1 MDCNQT
7 HQSKDEL
14 KSIPIIALSAHAMEE
29 HKQRA
34 LDSGCNDYDTKPVD
48 INRLLSKISEQ
59 LGTKMINKEDAN
71 ILIVDDIEDNRY
83 TLERRLKRD
92 GYKNIFLAEGG
103 KTALD
108 MATKNKFD
116 LILLDLMM
124 PDMSGLEVLKYL
136 KGDPLQRSI
145 PVIMVTASDE
155 VETAAECIING
166 ADDFITKP
174 FNGTLLK
181 ARVGASLE
189 KKRLRDTEESYLDR
203 VETDKKRS
211 QQILKTVMPT
221 SVANE
226 LQSSGKVRSRRY
238 DDVAIL
244 ICDLVGFT
252 SFCEKNDPELVV
264 ETLQGLV
271 ENFEKAFEDFGLE
284 KIKTV
289 GDAIV
294 AVAGLSSHAI
304 SPVKSCVDCSY
315 KLREIANTSS
325 MPWNL
330 HLGIHSG
337 SLVAGTVG
345 TKTVQFDILGKTVN
359 MAFNICDMSDS
370 NQILISSDAW
380 MTARNE
386 IKVKSIG
393 LKRLKSGQDI
403 EMLECV

>member
-1 MDCNQT
+1 
-7 HQSKDEL
+7 
-14 KSIPIIALSAHAMEE
+14 
-29 HKQRA
+29 
-34 LDSGCNDYDTKPVD
+34 
-48 INRLLSKISEQ
+48 
-59 LGTKMINKEDAN
+59 MINKEDAN

-92 GYKNIFLAEGG
+92 GYSNLFLAKDGNS
-103 KTALD
+103 ALQ
-108 MATKNKFD
+108 MVSENKFD

-124 PDMSGLEVLKYL
+124 PDISGLDVLKQL

-189 KKRLRDTEESYLDR
+189 KKRLRDSEDNYLDR

-238 DDVAIL
+238 DDVAIF

-252 SFCEKNDPELVV
+252 SFCEKNNPELVV

-271 ENFEKAFEDFGLE
+271 EKFEKAFEDFGLE

-294 AVAGLSSHAI
+294 AVAGLSSHTS
-304 SPVKSCVDCSY
+304 SPIKSCVDCAHEI
-315 KLREIANTSS
+315 REIANSAS
-325 MPWNL
+325 MPWDL

-337 SLVAGTVG
+337 SLVAGTIG
-345 TKTVQFDILGKTVN
+345 TKTVQFDILGQTVN
-359 MAFNICDMSDS
+359 VAFNICDMSEA

>member
-1 MDCNQT
+1 
-7 HQSKDEL
+7 
-14 KSIPIIALSAHAMEE
+14 
-29 HKQRA
+29 
-34 LDSGCNDYDTKPVD
+34 
-48 INRLLSKISEQ
+48 
-59 LGTKMINKEDAN
+59 MINKEDAN

-92 GYKNIFLAEGG
+92 GYKNIFVAEGG
-103 KTALD
+103 RSALG
-108 MATKNKFD
+108 MVAEHKFD

-124 PDMSGLEVLKYL
+124 PDVSGLDVLKYL

-189 KKRLRDTEESYLDR
+189 KKRLKDSEETYLDR

-211 QQILKTVMPT
+211 QQILQTVMPT
-221 SVANE
+221 SVARE

-238 DDVAIL
+238 DDVSIL

-264 ETLQGLV
+264 ETLQVLV
-271 ENFEKAFEDFGLE
+271 ESFENAFEDFGLE

-294 AVAGLSSHAI
+294 AVGGLSSHNL
-304 SPVKSCVDCSY
+304 SPVKSCVDCAH
-315 KLREIANTSS
+315 KLKEIANSAS
-325 MPWNL
+325 IPWYL
-330 HLGIHSG
+330 HVGIHLG
-337 SLVAGTVG
+337 SLVAGTIG
-345 TKTVQFDILGKTVN
+345 SKTVQFDILGQSVN
-359 MAFNICDMSDS
+359 IAFNICDMSDP

-386 IKVKSIG
+386 IKVKSVG

>member
-1 MDCNQT
+1 
-7 HQSKDEL
+7 
-14 KSIPIIALSAHAMEE
+14 
-29 HKQRA
+29 
-34 LDSGCNDYDTKPVD
+34 
-48 INRLLSKISEQ
+48 
-59 LGTKMINKEDAN
+59 
-71 ILIVDDIEDNRY
+71 
-83 TLERRLKRD
+83 
-92 GYKNIFLAEGG
+92 
-103 KTALD
+103 
-108 MATKNKFD
+108 MAY
-116 LILLDLMM
+116 
-124 PDMSGLEVLKYL
+124 P
-136 KGDPLQRSI
+136 
-145 PVIMVTASDE
+145 
-155 VETAAECIING
+155 
-166 ADDFITKP
+166 
-174 FNGTLLK
+174 GTL
-181 ARVGASLE
+181 GEIIDPSE
-189 KKRLRDTEESYLDR
+189 SISQIHKK
-203 VETDKKRS
+203 
-211 QQILKTVMPT
+211 
-221 SVANE
+221 N
-226 LQSSGKVRSRRY
+226 GK
-238 DDVAIL
+238 AIL

-264 ETLQGLV
+264 ETLQSLV

-325 MPWNL
+325 MPWDL

-380 MTARNE
+380 MTARND

-393 LKRLKSGQDI
+393 LKRLMARPVAKYTISAQEKHAKNEKVHAD
-403 EMLECV
+403 E